1 MTPKSLSS
9 GPYAHP
15 GKLTHTKQTFFKK
28 KEKRDIDLSHL
39 CSNWDKKTD
48 EAAVQII
55 AHNLAQTL
63 LFIETLG
70 INYRHGITLAFEN
83 TRLKSSVCPQDS
95 PFQMFADRAVLR
107 NKLGINQAI
116 LPRNI
121 SR

>member
-1 MTPKSLSS
+1 M
-9 GPYAHP
+9 A
-15 GKLTHTKQTFFKK
+15 LTHTKQVFFKK
-28 KEKRDIDLSHL
+28 KEKRDIGPSHL
-39 CSNWDKKTD
+39 RSNGDKETE

-55 AHNLAQTL
+55 ARNITQKL

-83 TRLKSSVCPQDS
+83 IKLKSSVCPQDS
-95 PFQMFADRAVLR
+95 PFQMFADIAVLR
-107 NKLGINQAI
+107 NKPGINRAI